1 MRPLQFEKKLEKLI
15 WVCWGD
21 TFEKDVFV
29 SLGNVLFRPLA
40 EETKPELR
48 SAFQVDSWCEP
59 KTDLTQRDFSFF
71 WCACVSQMS
80 ANITGAGTN
89 LQNGKHQCWE
99 HQARTYG
106 CLEAIMQRH
115 EMPLSILSA
124 RTRARPKRR
133 LTRFGTIAPGSLVE
147 KNTKTRA

>member
-71 WCACVSQMS
+71 F
-80 ANITGAGTN
+80 GARVCPKCPQILLAQVQICKMGNTN
-89 LQNGKHQCWE
+89 VG
-99 HQARTYG
+99 
-106 CLEAIMQRH
+106 
-115 EMPLSILSA
+115 
-124 RTRARPKRR
+124 
-133 LTRFGTIAPGSLVE
+133 
-147 KNTKTRA
+147 NTKREPMVVLKPSCRDKKCHCQFYQLGHAHGPSAALQALAL